1 MEKSAMFMAAFY
13 CYNNTMKYRKMLSDI
28 NAPYL
33 QSLMKSIETQS
44 KETLA
49 NWGIDY
55 ARKHILPIYEKEYPS
70 DERPKQALDA
80 AKEWLEGKV
89 KLPYVK
95 NIILNECHAAAR
107 EAEKTPAALAAART
121 CGQAAAII
129 HTPTHSLG
137 LALYGA
143 LAIAYDKLGVDA
155 DWEDLVSAAAKEC
168 AKMEAALKKVSEE
181 NEPNRAKINWN
192 C

>member
-1 MEKSAMFMAAFY
+1 MSK
-13 CYNNTMKYRKMLSDI
+13 KYRKMLSDI

-33 QSLMKSIETQS
+33 QSLMKSIETQN

-55 ARKHILPIYEKEYPS
+55 TYNNILPIYEKEYPG
-70 DERPKQALDA
+70 DERPKRALDA
-80 AKEWLEGKV
+80 AKEWLAGKV
-89 KLPYVK
+89 KFPYVK
-95 NIILNECHAAAR
+95 NIINNECHAAAR
-107 EAEKTPAALAAART
+107 EAENTPAALAAART

-143 LAIAYDKLGVDA
+143 LAIAYDKLGIDA
-155 DWEDLVSAAAKEC
+155 DWDALVETAAIEC
-168 AKMEAALKKVSEE
+168 AKMEAALRSVSVE
-181 NEPNRAKINWN
+181 NEPNPAKINWN

>member
-1 MEKSAMFMAAFY
+1 VP
-13 CYNNTMKYRKMLSDI
+13 KYRKMLSDI

-33 QSLMKSIETQS
+33 QSLMKLIETQS
-44 KETLA
+44 KTTLA
-49 NWGIDY
+49 RWGIEY
-55 ARKHILPIYEKEYPS
+55 ASKHILPVYERAYPG
-70 DERPKQALDA
+70 DKRPENALSA
-80 AKEWLEGKV
+80 AKDWLEGKV

-107 EAEKTPAALAAART
+107 EAEGNPAAQAAARA
-121 CGQAAAII
+121 CGQAAATI

-143 LAIAYDKLGVDA
+143 LAIAYDRLGADA
-155 DWEDLVSAAAKEC
+155 DWDALVSAAAEEY
-168 AKMEAALKKVSEE
+168 ARMEAALRAAAVE
-181 NEPNRAKINWN
+181 NEPNPAKINWN